1 VQGPTPQELAAFV
14 QLADAYIDSNPE
26 KVPTRVAL
34 LSAWNEYDEG
44 HWIGAVLP
52 EYGGNA
58 RLEAIGAVL
67 QGRRRGR

>member
-1 VQGPTPQELAAFV
+1 
-14 QLADAYIDSNPE
+14 
-26 KVPTRVAL
+26 VAL

-58 RLEAIGAVL
+58 RLDAIAGVLRPASQQHGARAAERA
-67 QGRRRGR
+67 QGRADE